1 MMCTTVCKKSF
12 FLHILEE
19 LRFFITFW
27 RTLMIRLRKLIGL
40 VALGSALMVAAAAS
54 LADSMMPGEGV
65 TVRPIEGTNLEEKFQ
80 HQIIYQALME
90 LGYEVA
96 EPQEVE
102 YQTIH
107 LALGTG
113 DGDFTAVH
121 WDPLHAAFFDE
132 SGGEEKMTKFGGFI
146 EGALQGYLVDS
157 ASYAAGVQNLGDL
170 KDPEIAKRF
179 DADGNGTAD
188 LAGCAPGWGCERVI
202 EHHLTEFGLRDTV
215 THNQGAYNAIIAE
228 TIARQQNG
236 DPIVY
241 YTWTPFW
248 VSGVLVPGDNV
259 EWIAVPYS
267 SLPDGRVADTM
278 FQGKDHGFE
287 VNTLRVVANNDFLNA
302 NPAARAV
309 FELAKLDI
317 NEISAQN
324 NTMRDG
330 EDSIDDIARHVEEWI
345 AANQD
350 TFNSWV
356 EAGRKAAM

>member
-1 MMCTTVCKKSF
+1 
-12 FLHILEE
+12 
-19 LRFFITFW
+19 
-27 RTLMIRLRKLIGL
+27 MINVRKMTQAVAVGISLL
-40 VALGSALMVAAAAS
+40 VLAGTSI
-54 LADSMMPGEGV
+54 ADSMMPGKGV
-65 TVRPIEGTNLEEKFQ
+65 TVRPVEGTNLEEKFQ
-80 HQIIYQALME
+80 HWIIYEALMQ
-90 LGYEVA
+90 LGYEIA
-96 EPQEVE
+96 DAQEVE

-121 WDPLHAAFFDE
+121 WDPLHAVFFEE
-132 SGGEEKMTKFGGFI
+132 SGGEGAMTKFGDFI
-146 EGALQGYLVDS
+146 AGALQGYLVDT
-157 ASYAAGVQNLGDL
+157 ASYEAGVQNIGDL
-170 KDPEIAKRF
+170 KDPEVAKRF

-202 EHHLTEFGLRDTV
+202 EHHLTEFELRDTV

-228 TIARQQNG
+228 SVAREQSG
-236 DPIVY
+236 EPIIY

-259 EWIAVPYS
+259 QWIEVPYS
-267 SLPDGRVADTM
+267 SLPDGREANTE
-278 FQGKDHGFE
+278 FQGREMGFE
-287 VNTLRVVANNDFLNA
+287 VNTLRVVANNAFLDA

-309 FELAKLDI
+309 FELAELDI

-324 NTMRDG
+324 KKMRDG
-330 EDSIDDIARHVEEWI
+330 EDSLDDIARHVDEWI

-356 EAGRKAAM
+356 EAGKKAAM

>member
-1 MMCTTVCKKSF
+1 MSKM
-12 FLHILEE
+12 
-19 LRFFITFW
+19 
-27 RTLMIRLRKLIGL
+27 RKLITTIAIGL
-40 VALGSALMVAAAAS
+40 AS
-54 LADSMMPGEGV
+54 IVFAGASFADAMMPGKGV

-80 HQIIYQALME
+80 HQIIYTALE
-90 LGYEVA
+90 QLGFEVD

-121 WDPLHAAFFDE
+121 WDPLHAAFFEE
-132 SGGEEKMTKFGGFI
+132 SGGAEKMTKFGDFI
-146 EGALQGYLVDS
+146 AGALQGYLVDT
-157 ASYAAGVQNLGDL
+157 ASYEAGVQNIGDL
-170 KDPEIAKRF
+170 KDPEVAKRF

-202 EHHLTEFGLRDTV
+202 EHHLDEFGLRDTI

-228 TIARQQNG
+228 TVARQQAG
-236 DPIVY
+236 EPILY

-259 EWIAVPYS
+259 QWIAVPYS
-267 SLPDGRVADTM
+267 SLPDGRVANTM

-287 VNTLRVVANNDFLNA
+287 VNTLRIVANNDFLNA

-309 FELAKLDI
+309 FEMAQLDI
-317 NEISAQN
+317 NEVSAQN

-350 TFNSWV
+350 TFDSWV
-356 EAGRKAAM
+356 EAGKKAAM